1 MSNGD
6 SPAKCGIP
14 VDGACF
20 NLDQYVVTGS
30 YYVTGQPLDPQG
42 LDALKSAGIKT
53 VISFRDPTE
62 PDYDAKESS
71 TLISMGIGFLNI
83 PILHGMGQDI
93 FDQQATAFAG
103 CIIQQPTPLLIH
115 CSTGDRASA
124 MWAVHMFVNG
134 KTPLAKAV
142 EYAQTKL
149 ALQNPG
155 IVELVT
161 NYHPTS

>member
-6 SPAKCGIP
+6 SPDKCSLP

-20 NLDQYVVTGS
+20 NLDQYYVTGS
-30 YYVTGQPLDPQG
+30 YYVTGQPVDPQG
-42 LDALKSAGIKT
+42 LDAIKSAGISS

-62 PDYDAKESS
+62 QGYDANESS
-71 TLISMGIGFLNI
+71 TLIGMGIGFLNI
-83 PILHGMGQDI
+83 PIIHGMAQDI
-93 FDQQATAFAG
+93 FNQQATAFAG
-103 CIIQQPTPLLIH
+103 CIIRQQTPLLIH
-115 CSTGDRASA
+115 CSTGDRASG

-134 KTPLAKAV
+134 KIPLATAIQ
-142 EYAQTKL
+142 YAQTKL

-161 NYHPTS
+161 NYQPTS